1 MELCD
6 SVLIVPE
13 WVFWFLQYIY
23 ENFHLYL
30 LLSDPWEKAG
40 EMFER

>member
-6 SVLIVPE
+6 RVLIVPKY
-13 WVFWFLQYIY
+13 VFWFLQQL